1 MQDLQISNAAYL
13 RQQKGVPRGRTL
25 VEKILLSHHT

>member
-1 MQDLQISNAAYL
+1 MPDLQISNAAYL

-25 VEKILLSHHT
+25 AGKIPLSHHT